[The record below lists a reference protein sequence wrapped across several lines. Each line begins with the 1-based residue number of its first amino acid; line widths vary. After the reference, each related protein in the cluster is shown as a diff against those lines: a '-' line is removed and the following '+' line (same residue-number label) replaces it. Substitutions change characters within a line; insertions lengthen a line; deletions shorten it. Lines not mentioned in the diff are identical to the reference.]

1 MLNYDEMLEFVLRT
15 LKQGNAVKPNNPYH
29 GFRSRYLHSYRVYKW
44 MGRIIDDLEVDEE
57 ACYTAAIFHDVGYSI
72 EKKNHAL
79 YSEMIFRR
87 YAETHGLNKELTD
100 KVSKMIALHSHKE
113 LLNKKDT
120 MPELIL
126 LMEADLLDEE
136 GALGI
141 AWDLLAKGA
150 KGCNDYNESIEA
162 MRIHS
167 GHILSQSYMVT
178 PRAKEYWEHKKEF
191 VRGFINE
198 LEDDLFL
205 EEE

>member
-1 MLNYDEMLEFVLRT
+1 MPNYEEMLEFVERT
-15 LKQGNAVKPNNPYH
+15 LRQGNAIKPNNPYH
-29 GFRSRYLHSYRVYKW
+29 GFRSRYLHSVRVYRW
-44 MGRIIDDLEVDEE
+44 MQRIIDDLEVDKE
-57 ACYTAAIFHDVGYSI
+57 ACYIAAIFHDVGYSI

-79 YSEMIFRR
+79 YSEMIFNR
-87 YAETHGLNKELTD
+87 YAETHNFPKELQK

-113 LLNKKDT
+113 LLNNKDT

-150 KGCNDYNESIEA
+150 RGTDDYKECIEA
-162 MRIHS
+162 MKIHS
-167 GHILSQSYMVT
+167 GHILNQDYMVT
-178 PRAKEYWEHKKEF
+178 KRAKMYWEHKKSF
-191 VRGFINE
+191 VREFIGE
-198 LEDDLFL
+198 LESDLFM